1 MNIPSAK
8 DFNAEGHWYTSFPSL
23 NHWTEDFGHE
33 EYKEALEK
41 SHGPKHLYVHIPF
54 CAKLCHYCIC
64 NIVITNERPK
74 IQFFL
79 DHLLKEIDNL
89 REFYGSRIPYIEEIH
104 LGGGTPNHLDRD
116 QIGQLCDRL
125 SSLCKLHILREFAM
139 EVDPRLLKEGD
150 LEYYRSLGVTRVSF
164 GIQDFDPEV
173 QKAINRVQPFEMVK
187 EAMKVRR
194 QFIGVNFDLLYGLPK
209 QTLETVK
216 DTVDKTLELL
226 PDRITLLKYCHA
238 PEVRRHM
245 KLINVSDLPQGEDL
259 PRMFVYI
266 AQRLMDE
273 GYVWVGLDHFARPH
287 DSLAK
292 AAKDGN
298 LVRTFNGFKPGPVK
312 DMIGLGPTSTSS
324 LEGVY
329 AQAYYDLNRYYSA
342 VNQKKFPIERGYKL
356 TEDDKW
362 RREAI
367 FSLLCADVVPEARL
381 LMRNVCKVF
390 DNKDVLPEHMKI
402 AQKTITRRAVA

>member
-1 MNIPSAK
+1 MIVPSAK
-8 DFNAEGHWYTSFPSL
+8 DFNAQGHWYTSYPSL
-23 NHWTEDFGHE
+23 NHWTEDFGHS
-33 EYKEALEK
+33 EYRQALEVCND
-41 SHGPKHLYVHIPF
+41 PKHLYIHIPF

-79 DHLLKEIDNL
+79 DHLLKEIENL
-89 REFYGSRIPYIEEIH
+89 REFYGNRIPKIEEIH

-116 QIGQLCDRL
+116 QIGQLCDGLSTLCNPRL
-125 SSLCKLHILREFAM
+125 LREFAM
-139 EVDPRLLKEGD
+139 EIDPRLVKEGD
-150 LEYYRSLGVTRVSF
+150 FEFYRSLGVTRVSF
-164 GIQDFDPEV
+164 GVQDFNPEV

-187 EAMKVRR
+187 KVMEDRKH
-194 QFIGVNFDLLYGLPK
+194 FIGVNFDLLYGLPK

-216 DTVDKTLELL
+216 ETLDKVVELL

-245 KLINVSDLPQGEDL
+245 KLIQVSDLPKEEEL
-259 PRMFVYI
+259 PKMFVDM
-266 AQRLMDE
+266 AQRLLDE

-292 AAKDGN
+292 GSV
-298 LVRTFNGFKPGPVK
+298 VRTFNGFKPGPVK
-312 DMIGLGPTSTSS
+312 EMIGLGPTSTSS
-324 LEGVY
+324 LEGIY
-329 AQAYYDLNRYYSA
+329 AQAHYDLNNYYSA
-342 VNQKKFPIERGYKL
+342 VNKKEFPIQRGYKL

-367 FSLLCADVVPEARL
+367 FSLLCSNVKPQAKL
-381 LMRNVCKVF
+381 LLRNACKVY
-390 DNKDVLPEHMKI
+390 DNKDILPEHMKI
-402 AQKTITRRAVA
+402 AQKTIMRRAVA

>member
-1 MNIPSAK
+1 MYPPTEE
-8 DFNAEGHWYTSFPSL
+8 FNSEGHWYTSFPSL
-23 NHWTEDFGHE
+23 NHWTEDFGHND
-33 EYKEALEK
+33 YKEALEK
-41 SHGPKHLYVHIPF
+41 SDEPKHLYVHIPF

-79 DHLLKEIDNL
+79 DHLLKEIKNL
-89 REFYGSRIPYIEEIH
+89 RDFYGDRIPQIEEIH

-116 QIGQLCDRL
+116 QLRQLCDGL
-125 SSLCKLHILREFAM
+125 STLCKPHIIREFAM

-150 LEYYRSLGVTRVSF
+150 LQFYASLGVTRVSF

-187 EAMKVRR
+187 EVMKDRKHL
-194 QFIGVNFDLLYGLPK
+194 IGINFDLLYGLPK
-209 QTLETVK
+209 QTHETIS
-216 DTVDKTLELL
+216 KTLDQVLELL

-245 KLINVSDLPQGEDL
+245 KLINVTDLPKGEDL
-259 PRMFVYI
+259 PKMFCDM
-266 AQRLMDE
+266 AQRLIDG
-273 GYVWVGLDHFARPH
+273 GYEWVGLDHFARHH
-287 DSLAK
+287 DSLAS
-292 AAKDGN
+292 ANRSRN

-312 DMIGLGPTSTSS
+312 EMIGLGPTSTSS
-324 LEGVY
+324 LGGIY
-329 AQAYYDLNRYYSA
+329 AQAHYDLNNYYAA
-342 VNQKKFPIERGYKL
+342 VNRKEFPIQRGYKL
-356 TEDDKW
+356 TEDDLW

-367 FSLLCADVVPEARL
+367 FSLLCSDVGPEARL
-381 LMRNVCKVF
+381 LLRNACKVY